1 MKRILVAFASREG
14 QTEKIARHIAQ
25 RVEDQGLATCVIN
38 LKAGDSEADVSSC
51 DAVIIAGSVH
61 RGRPDQELS
70 GFLMRHGPTLRGGPS
85 AFICVSLSAAS
96 HDPHDRAAIDELA
109 QSFLY
114 EVGWHPDEVRH
125 VAGAVRDSQ
134 LNLLERYTVHAVM
147 YQKSIP
153 SDPSGETELTDWA
166 AVDGFAKEFAARL
179 LTPGGTA

>member
-1 MKRILVAFASREG
+1 MKRILVAYASREG
-14 QTEKIARHIAQ
+14 QTEKIARHIG
-25 RVEDQGLATCVIN
+25 RRIEEQGHTACLVN
-38 LKAGDSEADVSSC
+38 LKAGQSDVDIDSCEAAIV
-51 DAVIIAGSVH
+51 AGSVH

-85 AFICVSLSAAS
+85 AFVCVSLSAAS
-96 HDPHDRAAIDELA
+96 HDPNDRAAIDELA

-114 EVGWHPDEVRH
+114 EVGWHPDVLTH

-153 SDPSGETELTDWA
+153 TDPSGDTELTNWE
-166 AVDGFAKEFAARL
+166 AVDVFASDFVARL
-179 LTPGGTA
+179 KK

>member
-1 MKRILVAFASREG
+1 MKRILVAYASREG
-14 QTEKIARHIAQ
+14 QTEKIARHIGRRIEEA
-25 RVEDQGLATCVIN
+25 GLAPWLIN
-38 LKAGDSEADVSSC
+38 LKSGDSEAGIETCEAAIV
-51 DAVIIAGSVH
+51 AGSVH

-85 AFICVSLSAAS
+85 AFMCVSLSAAS
-96 HDPHDRAAIDELA
+96 TDPSDRAAIDELA

-114 EVGWHPDEVRH
+114 EVGWHPDVVQH

-153 SDPSGETELTDWA
+153 RDASGETELTDWA
-166 AVDGFAKEFAARL
+166 ALDAFTAEFVARL
-179 LTPGGTA
+179 KPT